1 METAFKKAIALLKE
15 AEAMTYQEYVY
26 EDERDSGWDREIEPE

>member
-1 METAFKKAIALLKE
+1 MTREE

-26 EDERDSGWDREIEPE
+26 EDERDSGWDRGEDED